1 MLDAGCYAHGEKVRG
16 THTLGIEAL
25 WMIMCP
31 RGRLPAAHVAASFQA
46 FVAPATARNCERIH
60 MGAEE
65 IRADDQ
71 ELIAEMNTSL
81 ADLYALLTVNVV

>member
-1 MLDAGCYAHGEKVRG
+1 
-16 THTLGIEAL
+16 
-25 WMIMCP
+25 
-31 RGRLPAAHVAASFQA
+31 
-46 FVAPATARNCERIH
+46 

-71 ELIAEMNTSL
+71 DLIAEMNTSL